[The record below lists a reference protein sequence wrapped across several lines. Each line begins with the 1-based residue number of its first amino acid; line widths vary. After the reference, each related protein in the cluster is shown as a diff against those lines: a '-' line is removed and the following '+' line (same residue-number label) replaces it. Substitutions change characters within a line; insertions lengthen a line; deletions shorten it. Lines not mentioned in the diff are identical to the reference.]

1 MPVADPSFGWQEA
14 LAAFS
19 IISTVA
25 FLVAW
30 VATDLGHVSRTPY
43 VAILTLTT
51 LALAAGYI
59 AWSGTSVVELLTVGW
74 GWGILGGLAAAAV
87 IVPLVRRLPPRPRPE
102 GSRLVARLLW
112 EGVVYGTAEAILLAT
127 LPVLAV
133 WQGADALG
141 WTDTAW
147 ARAAS
152 GALAVAGALVVI
164 AVHHLGYRE
173 FRGRA
178 SRTMLSGALVGCGVQ
193 ALAFLLTGNALA
205 PILAHIVLH
214 WQLTLRGNEMPP
226 ASGSSLESSR
236 SGRSRLGQGPRAGE
250 GAGRIDPRPAKIA
263 TAFTTAC
270 STQER
275 GGRASRVGR

>member
-1 MPVADPSFGWQEA
+1 MPVADASFGWQDA

-25 FLVAW
+25 FLVTW
-30 VATDLGHVSRTPY
+30 VVTDLGHVSRTPY

-59 AWSGTSVVELLTVGW
+59 AWSGTSVVELLTSGW
-74 GWGILGGLAAAAV
+74 GLGILGGSVAAAV
-87 IVPLVRRLPPRPRPE
+87 IVPLVRRLPPRPRPG

-127 LPVLAV
+127 MPVLAV
-133 WQGADALG
+133 WQAADALG
-141 WTDTAW
+141 WTDTVW

-178 SRTMLSGALVGCGVQ
+178 SRTMLSGALVGCGIQ

-214 WQLTLRGNEMPP
+214 RQLTLRGNELPP

-236 SGRSRLGQGPRAGE
+236 SGRPGSADVPA
-250 GAGRIDPRPAKIA
+250 PAKELVA
-263 TAFTTAC
+263 
-270 STQER
+270 
-275 GGRASRVGR
+275 